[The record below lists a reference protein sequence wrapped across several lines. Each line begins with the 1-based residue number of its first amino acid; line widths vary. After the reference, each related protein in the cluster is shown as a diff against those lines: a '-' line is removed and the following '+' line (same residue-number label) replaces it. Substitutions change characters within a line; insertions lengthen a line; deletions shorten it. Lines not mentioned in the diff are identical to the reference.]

1 MLLTFLPMI
10 NQATIPITTL
20 NSNNLV
26 TLEFSSN
33 ITTTAISTK
42 SGMISINSALAIF
55 VPATRQDLRN
65 NSLQ

>member
-33 ITTTAISTK
+33 ITTTVISTK
-42 SGMISINSALAIF
+42 SVMISINPALAIF
-55 VPATRQDLRN
+55 VPATGQDLTN

>member
-55 VPATRQDLRN
+55 VPATL
-65 NSLQ
+65 